1 MLFHSKLARRLA
13 WGLFFALA
21 SVFFG
26 LPLLML
32 LLAALAGQWNG
43 VLPSHLGPDNL
54 LGALQD
60 ARGRALAASLATA
73 AMATLSA
80 VVLGTWGA
88 LASRHLRG
96 PAQRIIDAVY
106 ITPITLP
113 TVTVGLALLVAFS
126 RPPLLL
132 NGSPAL
138 VIVAHVTLITAY
150 AYSGI
155 RAGLARLPE
164 SYEQV
169 AASLGA
175 GPARILFGVTLPLLR
190 PYIAAA
196 ASLGFALSMGELGAT
211 IMLYPPDWVTAPV
224 DVYALTNRGSIFSGA
239 ALSVVLLA
247 ATVLAL
253 LVLNRLGRHPGR
265 S

>member
-13 WGLFFALA
+13 WGIFLLLA
-21 SVFFG
+21 AAFFG

-43 VLPSHLGPDNL
+43 VLPSQLGFGNL

-60 ARGRALAASLATA
+60 ARGHALFASLATA
-73 AMATLSA
+73 ASATLCA

-88 LASRHLRG
+88 LASRRLNG
-96 PAQRIIDAVY
+96 AAQRLVDAVY

-138 VIVAHVTLITAY
+138 VIVAHLTLITAY

-155 RAGLARLPE
+155 RAGLASLPE

-175 GPARILFGVTLPLLR
+175 SPARILFGVTLPLLR

-211 IMLYPPDWVTAPV
+211 IMLYPPNWVTAPV

-239 ALSVVLLA
+239 ALSVLLLG

-253 LVLNRLGRHPGR
+253 LALNRLGRHPAR